1 MGRAPLVVAGVVLLV
16 LLIVTLICGPDW
28 ADYLLGILV
37 FLVWLS
43 SKEYKDFVARMVG
56 WLPQRS
62 SGSRFAGFLGRIRS
76 VFAYSDLSLF
86 LASVILLG
94 VGLSNSFVADVQDL
108 AAKKF
113 LSFDPEMAGFVYLQI
128 YILGYLTLLPLFLA
142 CTAYGFYQG
151 VRYGEI
157 SFAKLLAAIVLGIFM
172 AVLLSSVAHGGFIGD
187 DNLKLMTEKT
197 SGSLPSGASPMSPMS
212 LVSWGV
218 TILLGFT
225 ALAWIFSLLGH
236 LAKRLLLRAATAAAP
251 PE

>member
-16 LLIVTLICGPDW
+16 LLIVTLIWGPDW
-28 ADYLLGILV
+28 ADYLLGALV

-62 SGSRFAGFLGRIRS
+62 SGSRFAGFREWIRS
-76 VFAYSDLSLF
+76 AFAYSDLSL
-86 LASVILLG
+86 LMASVILLG
-94 VGLSNSFVADVQDL
+94 VAVSKSFIVAVRDL

-113 LSFDPEMAGFVYLQI
+113 LFFDPEMAGFVYLQI
-128 YILGYLTLLPLFLA
+128 YILGYLTLLPLFLT

-151 VRYGEI
+151 ARYGRI
-157 SFAKLLAAIVLGIFM
+157 SFGKLLVAMLLGVFIV
-172 AVLLSSVAHGGFIGD
+172 VLLSSVVHGGFVGGES
-187 DNLKLMTEKT
+187 LKVITDKT
-197 SGSLPSGASPMSPMS
+197 SSSLPGGASPTSPMN
-212 LVSWGV
+212 LVSGGLTV
-218 TILLGFT
+218 LLGFT

-236 LAKRLLLRAATAAAP
+236 LAKRLLLRAVTAAAP